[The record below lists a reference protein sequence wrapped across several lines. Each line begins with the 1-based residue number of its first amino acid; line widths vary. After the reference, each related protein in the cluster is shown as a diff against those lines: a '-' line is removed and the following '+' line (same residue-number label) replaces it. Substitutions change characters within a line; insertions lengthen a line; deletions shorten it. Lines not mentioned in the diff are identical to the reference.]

1 MSKNVISTEL
11 VRTTQRYAPDRVVD
25 YRDPKVPGFVLRAR
39 PTGVHSWRVQLP
51 DRTWVSLGR
60 LDEVS
65 LADAREAAQTLRAKA
80 KLGETL
86 PKRIAD
92 DGLTLRRFLDEHYEP
107 WMSATHQGRTGQVE
121 RIRWAFGALLDVK
134 LPELTAARVD
144 RWRATRRSH
153 HRRTDERSEPAKV
166 SGSTMNRDLAALQA
180 ALSRAVEWGS
190 LSTNPVRQM
199 RRSTE
204 DESGVVRY
212 LSAEEELRLRSAL
225 AQRDDTRRAARE
237 SANGWRRERDYAPW
251 PSLGIFSDH
260 LTPLVLLAL
269 NTGLRRGE
277 LLRLTWGDVDTVKR
291 TLTVRG
297 SGAKSGQTRHVPLNS
312 EAVKTLD
319 SHRAADADSLA
330 YVFSSGT
337 STERIKYV
345 RKGWTAVLKN
355 ARVQGFRFHDLRHT
369 FASKLVMAG
378 VDLNTV
384 RELLGHGNLVMTL
397 RYAHL
402 APEHKAAAVERLVG
416 AKNDRS

>member
-1 MSKNVISTEL
+1 MSKPFVSTEL
-11 VRTTQRYAPDRVVD
+11 VRTIQRQPPERAVD
-25 YRDPKVPGFVLRAR
+25 YRDRKVPGFVLRAR

-51 DRTWVSLGR
+51 DRSWVSLGR
-60 LDEVS
+60 LDEVT
-65 LADAREAAQTLRAKA
+65 LADAREAAQTHRAKA
-80 KLGETL
+80 KLGETT
-86 PKRIAD
+86 PKRLAND
-92 DGLTLRRFLDEHYEP
+92 DLTLRRFLDEHYEP
-107 WMSATHQGRTGQVE
+107 WMSATHHGRTGQVA
-121 RIRWAFGALLDVK
+121 RIRWAFVALLD
-134 LPELTAARVD
+134 LPLKDLTAARID

-153 HRRTDERSEPAKV
+153 RRTSGDTEPAKV

-190 LSTNPVRQM
+190 LSTNPARRM

-204 DESGVVRY
+204 DESAVVRY
-212 LSAEEELRLRSAL
+212 LSADEEQRLRTAL
-225 AQRDDTRRAARE
+225 TQRDDARRAARE
-237 SANGWRRERDYAPW
+237 SANTWRREREYEPW
-251 PSLGIFSDH
+251 PPLGIYTDH

-277 LLRLTWGDVDTVKR
+277 LLRLTWGDVDAAKGM
-291 TLTVRG
+291 LTVRG

-312 EAVKTLD
+312 EAVEMLD
-319 SHRAADADSLA
+319 THRPANAESLA
-330 YVFSSGT
+330 FVFSSGT

-345 RKGWTAVLKN
+345 RKGWAGVLKK

-384 RELLGHGNLVMTL
+384 RELLGHGNIVMTL

-402 APEHKAAAVERLVG
+402 APEHKAAAVERLVRIE
-416 AKNDRS
+416 KRRS